1 MSSFTAFTAA
11 TLRTLGVRARTLYE
25 TTVARLEDER
35 RDERGLTTIE
45 YAVILGVVI
54 AIALAFAAIL
64 NAVYQKY
71 AAKVT

>member
-1 MSSFTAFTAA
+1 MTRFTAYTAA
-11 TLRTLGVRARTLYE
+11 TLHTLGVRARTTYD
-25 TTVARLEDER
+25 TAIARLEDER

-54 AIALAFAAIL
+54 AIAIAFTVIL